1 MNNTL
6 FILAVLCAIV
16 VASEYLVRKTF
27 LKHAG
32 TALIVIIATA
42 VVANLGVIPTSSTEA
57 SPVPVYN
64 IIFSYI
70 APLSI
75 LWLLLD
81 VSLKDIMKAGLPMI
95 SIFIIGSFATAIG
108 VLIGTW
114 AVDGK
119 DSIGPLSHAISG
131 MITGTYTGG
140 SINFNAV
147 ALHYD
152 VMTDG
157 VLYAG
162 TVVADNIITTL
173 WMIITIAIPSLLAPI
188 WRVSKKLNTPI
199 KKTEPTLGID
209 EDTEHIHPLDL
220 SIVLGI
226 GFISLWISNVLADYF
241 HSLGFQVPS
250 IIILTIIA
258 LVLAQ
263 FKFISRIPGTRTLGL
278 FAVYIFLAVIGAY
291 CDIGALGSIGQ
302 LGVTLLL
309 LMLIAVVIHGIIIFG
324 VAWLLKFDLAMTAV
338 ASQANVGGGTSA
350 LALAR
355 SVGRSDLVLP
365 AVLIGSLGNA
375 IGTFLGFWVASYLL

>member
-1 MNNTL
+1 VNNTL
-6 FILAVLCAIV
+6 FILTVLCAV
-16 VASEYLVRKTF
+16 VVVSEYLVRKTF
-27 LKHAG
+27 LRHAG
-32 TALIVIIATA
+32 TALIVIIITA
-42 VVANLGVIPTSSTEA
+42 IVANLGLIPTSSTEA
-57 SPVPVYN
+57 SPVPLYN
-64 IIFSYI
+64 IIFSYL

-81 VSLKDIMKAGLPMI
+81 VSLKDIKKAGLPMI
-95 SIFIIGSFATAIG
+95 SIFIIGSLATAIG
-108 VLIGTW
+108 VLVGTW
-114 AVDGK
+114 VVDGK
-119 DSIGPLSHAISG
+119 ETIGPLSHAIGG

-147 ALHYD
+147 ALHYE

-162 TVVADNIITTL
+162 TVVADNIVTTF
-173 WMIITIAIPSLLAPI
+173 WMVITIAVPTLLAPI
-188 WRVSKKLNTPI
+188 WNSRKNSINPTKS
-199 KKTEPTLGID
+199 TEPSLGIN
-209 EDTEHIHPLDL
+209 EDTEHIHPVDF
-220 SIVLGI
+220 SFVLGI
-226 GFISLWISNVLADYF
+226 GFISLWASNLLTSYLSD
-241 HSLGFQVPS
+241 LGFQVPS

-258 LVLAQ
+258 LILAQ
-263 FKFISRIPGTRTLGL
+263 FKFISSLPGTRAIGL

-324 VAWLLKFDLAMTAV
+324 VAWLLKIDLAMAAV
-338 ASQANVGGGTSA
+338 ASQANIGGGTTA